1 MRLQDQLE
9 SLKLT
14 GGQLEML
21 ILVSRLTYAGALLC
35 AFLSGAACA
44 LIIAGLT

>member
-1 MRLQDQLE
+1 MRLQDQIE

-44 LIIAGLT
+44 LIIVELT